1 MLQEMAHYTFAINN
15 DRMHT
20 YSFGGRVGWLRGGG
34 LVYFAFKHSAYSG
47 LALV

>member
-1 MLQEMAHYTFAINN
+1 MLQEMAHDTFAINN

-20 YSFGGRVGWLRGGG
+20 YSVGGGVGLLRGGG